1 MRKFIDEQSKNEFI
15 EKARAAVAELRRIR
29 IGELTESDL
38 DFGKTVFCRDGGRWF
53 DAPTFYAGFTKRDG
67 KTNWSAY
74 PFGRGTSRR
83 LSTNAEVYIID
94 RPFAVPQFYAEMINA
109 LEEKEQQ

>member
-1 MRKFIDEQSKNEFI
+1 MRNFIDEQSEKEFY
-15 EKARAAVAELRRIR
+15 EKAREAVAELRRIS
-29 IGELTESDL
+29 INDLTEADL
-38 DFGKTVFCRDGGRWF
+38 AFGKTVFCRDGGRWF

-74 PFGRGTSRR
+74 PFGFGTSRR

-94 RPFAVPQFYAEMINA
+94 RPFAAPQFYAEMINA
-109 LEEKEQQ
+109 LEEKEGK